1 MSDDLIKR
9 NDALAAIAEYIKE
22 YAAIKSFDVASGL
35 GFASEAIRV
44 LPAFQPAVRAELD
57 GK

>member
-9 NDALAAIAEYIKE
+9 DDALAAIAEYRKE
-22 YAAIKSFDVASGL
+22 YEAIKSFDVASGL
-35 GFASEAIRV
+35 GFASDAIRT
-44 LPAFQPAVRAELD
+44 LPAFQPAVLAELE